1 MIMIGQDFLAMYMY
15 ITFFQTLSSAIVT
28 CRNVRKINVNLLH
41 YHNVLTIFCLP
52 VLALVRAH
60 MHVIPSRSS
69 YVDTV
74 SFKITSLQYQDNIH
88 N

>member
-1 MIMIGQDFLAMYMY
+1 M
-15 ITFFQTLSSAIVT
+15 S
-28 CRNVRKINVNLLH
+28 NLLR
-41 YHNVLTIFCLP
+41 YHNALTIFCLP
-52 VLALVRAH
+52 VLALVSA
-60 MHVIPSRSS
+60 HVIPSRSS